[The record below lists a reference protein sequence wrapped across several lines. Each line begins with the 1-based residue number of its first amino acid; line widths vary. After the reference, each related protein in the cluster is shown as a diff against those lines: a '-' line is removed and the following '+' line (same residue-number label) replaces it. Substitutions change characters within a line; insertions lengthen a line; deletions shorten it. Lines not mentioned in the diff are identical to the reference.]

1 MNGLILKING
11 VRYLFRPDNE
21 LTVMKCIASMY
32 AKNDMIE
39 ISDEETGE
47 VLETIRVDELFNY

>member
-1 MNGLILKING
+1 MKSLILKING

-32 AKNDMIE
+32 APGEMIE

>member
-1 MNGLILKING
+1 
-11 VRYLFRPDNE
+11 
-21 LTVMKCIASMY
+21 
-32 AKNDMIE
+32 MIE